1 MSEQIDAYEMK
12 ICVPESAV
20 PLFERAL
27 DPLASAL
34 LACLIEKGPLKGCW
48 ELQAIFE
55 TKPNPLQLETAIM
68 IAAQAADIE
77 KPAISLQPIAH
88 KNWLRESLQSF
99 PPVDIGPYYIYGSHI
114 TDPLPDDKITLE
126 IDAATAFGSGEHQ
139 TTQGCLMGLMELKK
153 PVGRVLDMGCGSGIL
168 AMAYAKTFHQ
178 PVDAVD
184 IDPESVAVTAKNA
197 DLNGLKNLI
206 HVWQSAGYQSV
217 FDTYDLVFANI
228 LARPLMD
235 MAADLYA
242 HLNVGGMAILSGF
255 LYRQERWVLR
265 AHERVGFKFVKRFRV
280 NGWSTLIVQKE
291 SE

>member
-12 ICVPESAV
+12 FCIPEPAV
-20 PLFERAL
+20 PLFERVL
-27 DPLASAL
+27 DPMAAAL
-34 LACLIEKGPLKGCW
+34 LACLIEKGPQKGYW

-55 TKPNPLQLETAIM
+55 TTPDMVQLDTVIM
-68 IAAQAADIE
+68 IASDAAGIQ
-77 KPAISLQPIAH
+77 KPTIQLNPIVH

-114 TDPLPDDKITLE
+114 KENLPTDKITLE

-168 AMAYAKTFHQ
+168 AMAYAKTFNQ

-184 IDPESVAVTAKNA
+184 IDPESVAVATQNA
-197 DLNGLKNLI
+197 ELNGLKDLI
-206 HVWQSAGYQSV
+206 HVWQSEGYQNV
-217 FDTYDLVFANI
+217 PKTYDLIFANI

-235 MAADLYA
+235 MADDLYA

-265 AHERVGFKFVKRFRV
+265 AHERAGLKFVQRFRV
-280 NGWSTLIVQKE
+280 NGWSTLIV
-291 SE
+291 SR